1 MTKRNNILLFILLWM
16 IIPYSSFSQCLEGN
30 CVDGVGTY
38 QFPSGSVYKGSFKNG
53 QFHGYGLCNYADGDI
68 YEGWWEERLPDG
80 KGELMKADGSTIKG
94 LWKKG
99 TLVDQSGEVLNS
111 DFAEKTITNGEI
123 QIGCLTGNCRDGLG
137 IMGFP
142 NGDRYEG
149 TFSQGKFNGPGKWI
163 YSYGDIFEGI
173 YVDNYAHGSG
183 KIIHSDKSITT
194 GVWENGAYLG
204 ETKQGTMRDCTNGG
218 CGNLR
223 QGMYVYQDGT
233 IYIGEIKNNM
243 PQGWGR
249 IEYTTGEIYE
259 GDWKNDIANGYG
271 TYTTL
276 DGVDYVGMWEAG
288 NFISSK
294 TQNNQVADN
303 NPSETNGTEGNSSTK
318 VWAVVV
324 GVSMYTHM
332 KPLKY
337 SDNDAFRLMA
347 LMQSPAGGAIPDEQ
361 IRVLVDEDAT
371 KSNIVSSMEELF
383 GQADEN
389 DLVLLYFSGHGL
401 MGSFLPI
408 DYDGYN
414 NKLKHE
420 EIQSI
425 FESSRAKYKLCIAD
439 ACHSGSY
446 SFKAKGDIEDIVA
459 DYYDSLSKSKG
470 GTALMLSSKPEET
483 SLESLKV
490 RQGVFSHYLLRGMK
504 GEADKNA
511 NGIVTLGELFN
522 YIGEEVKVYTQF
534 RQSPVLKGDYDI
546 NMPISVVRKR

>member
-1 MTKRNNILLFILLWM
+1 MLM
-16 IIPYSSFSQCLEGN
+16 IIPYISFSQCIEGD
-30 CVDGVGTY
+30 CVNGLGTY
-38 QFPSGSVYKGSFKNG
+38 EFPSGSVYKGSFKNG
-53 QFHGYGLCNYADGDI
+53 QFHGYGLCNYADGDV

-80 KGELMKADGSTIKG
+80 KGELIKANGAKIKG

-99 TLVDQSGEVLNS
+99 ALVDQSGEVLNS
-111 DFAEKTITNGEI
+111 DFAEKTIQNGEI
-123 QIGCLTGNCRDGLG
+123 QIGCLTGNCLDGLG

-149 TFSQGKFNGPGKWI
+149 TFVNGKFNGPGKWI
-163 YSYGDIFEGI
+163 YSYGDIFQGN
-173 YVDNYAHGSG
+173 YVENYAHGPG
-183 KIIHSDKSITT
+183 KIIHSDQSITS
-194 GVWENGAYLG
+194 GIWENGAYLG
-204 ETKQGTMRDCTNGG
+204 ETKQGTLRNCTYGD

-223 QGMYVYQDGT
+223 QGMFIYQDGT
-233 IYIGEIKNNM
+233 VYIGEINDSK

-249 IEYTTGEIYE
+249 VEYTSGEVYE

-276 DGVDYVGMWEAG
+276 DGSEYVGIWENGSFVSNKSTAEPY
-288 NFISSK
+288 
-294 TQNNQVADN
+294 QE
-303 NPSETNGTEGNSSTK
+303 ETFEEPYETAEDAKTK

-361 IRVLVDEDAT
+361 IRVLIDEDAT
-371 KSNIVSSMEELF
+371 KVNIISSMNELF
-383 GQADEN
+383 GKADKN

-414 NKLKHE
+414 NKLNHN
-420 EIQSI
+420 EIQEI

-446 SFKAKGDIEDIVA
+446 SFNAKGDIEDIVA

-470 GTALMLSSKPEET
+470 GTTLMLSSKPEET

-504 GEADKNA
+504 GEADKNG

-522 YIGEEVKVYTQF
+522 YIGQEVKEYTSF

-546 NMPISVVRKR
+546 NMPISVVRKK